1 MAPPIVFPVLLIAF
15 GITVVGATVMTERNA
30 NLTRWPSAD
39 GYSPPEIG
47 TNRPSEENDTRSQI
61 DVRGRALVAS
71 RTGYRNVGA

>member
-30 NLTRWPSAD
+30 NLTRWPSAE

-47 TNRPSEENDTRSQI
+47 TNRPS
-61 DVRGRALVAS
+61 
-71 RTGYRNVGA
+71 